1 MYKSLLSRIGLSG
14 IRLSGIGAGL
24 LLVAG
29 AAFAQTPAPALAFE
43 VASVKPA
50 GPPDPA
56 RMMSGRMGM
65 KVDGARVDIG
75 FLSLTDLI
83 GIAYRVKPYQIS
95 GPDWMSAQRFD
106 IMAKLPAGASQDQAP
121 EMLQALLAERF
132 KLTIHRANK
141 EIQIYALVVG
151 KNGPKLKESPPD
163 QPAAPAADGAAPS
176 TDTSLRISGDPQKGM
191 TVSNGLGSGTVK
203 ITMAN
208 GAMHMESAKMSM
220 TQFAEALSRFLDHP
234 VVDMTDLKGNY
245 QVALDL
251 SMEDIMNAARS
262 AGMQGPGGPGRGGG
276 GMPGRGAAEGA
287 SDPSGS
293 SLFNNVQQLGL
304 KLEARKAPADLI
316 VVDHLEKLPTEN

>member
-1 MYKSLLSRIGLSG
+1 MSRTSLG
-14 IRLSGIGAGL
+14 GIGAGL
-24 LLVAG
+24 LFVAG
-29 AAFAQTPAPALAFE
+29 AAFAQTPAAGLAFD

-56 RMMSGRMGM
+56 KMMSGGMGM

-75 FLSLTDLI
+75 FLSLSDLI
-83 GIAYRVKPYQIS
+83 AIAYRVKSYQVS
-95 GPDWMSAQRFD
+95 GPEWMSAQRFD

-132 KLTIHRANK
+132 KLTIHRASK
-141 EIQIYALVVG
+141 EIQIYALVAG

-163 QPAAPAADGAAPS
+163 EPAAAAADGAAPS

-203 ITMAN
+203 MTMAD
-208 GAMHMESAKMSM
+208 GAMHMESLKMSM
-220 TQFAEALSRFLDHP
+220 AQFAEALSRFMDHP
-234 VVDMTDLKGNY
+234 VMDMTAIKGNY

-251 SMEDIMNAARS
+251 SMEDLMNAARS
-262 AGMQGPGGPGRGGG
+262 AGMHGPGPGGG
-276 GMPGRGAAEGA
+276 GMPGRGPAEGA

-293 SLFNNVQQLGL
+293 SLFKNVQQLGL
-304 KLEARKAPADLI
+304 KLEARKAPVDLI
-316 VVDHLEKLPTEN
+316 VIDHLEKQPTEN